1 MIAWWLRHDR
11 RLSDNSCWEFALEE
25 AAKTG
30 EEFRV
35 FFAWNRLH
43 LEVGIGGIPRMSAR
57 RIEWTQNDLRVMRA
71 ELQKHGIALE
81 ETEGSALDW
90 LRANRPS
97 TLTYS
102 FAVAHEERQDEDQLR
117 PLVKRIQG
125 FWTHSILEPD
135 AIPGGLSQLP
145 EVFTPFRHK
154 VERENLRFELAHL
167 QVAPNG
173 ASPISTSHAFPF
185 EPGEASALA
194 RLISYMGNPE
204 GAAAYKT
211 RRNGLLGTEYSTKFS
226 PWLASGA
233 LSPRRI
239 WQACLNLEDSLGGS
253 PEVEWIRVEL
263 LWREYFQWVAYR
275 AGSRLFFKKGFR
287 EQSPRAGFNARA
299 FQRWVDGQTGDD
311 FVNAGMREL
320 SETGYSSNRAR
331 QNLASYLIH
340 DLGIDWRYGAAYFES
355 QLLDY
360 DPASNWANW
369 AYLAGVGNDPRP
381 VRRFNTV
388 KQAQD
393 YDANRAFREAWLQE
407 Y

>member
-1 MIAWWLRHDR
+1 MIAWWIRHDR
-11 RLSDNSCWEFALEE
+11 RLSDNSCWEFALDE
-25 AAKTG
+25 ATKTG

-35 FFAWNRLH
+35 FFAWNGMH
-43 LEVGIGGIPRMSAR
+43 LDAGIGGIPRMSAR
-57 RIEWTQNDLRVMRA
+57 RIEWTQKDLQTMRA
-71 ELQKHGIALE
+71 ELQKQGIALE

-90 LRANRPS
+90 LRTNRPS
-97 TLTYS
+97 ALTYS
-102 FAVAHEERQDEDQLR
+102 FAVAHEERQDEAQLR
-117 PLVKRIQG
+117 PLVARIHG
-125 FWTHSILEPD
+125 FWTHSILEPE
-135 AIPGGLSQLP
+135 AIPGGLNRLP

-154 VERENLRFELAHL
+154 VERENLRFELLPL
-167 QVAPNG
+167 QVAPHG
-173 ASPISTSHAFPF
+173 ASPTSTTQSFPF

-194 RLISYMGNPE
+194 RLEAYLRNPE

-239 WQACLNLEDSLGGS
+239 WQACLNLEETLGGS

-275 AGSRLFFKKGFR
+275 AGRRLFHKKGFR
-287 EQSPRAGFNARA
+287 EQAPRAGFNARA

-320 SETGYSSNRAR
+320 AETGYSSNRAR

-393 YDANRAFREAWLQE
+393 YDANRAFRQAWLT
-407 Y
+407 

>member
-11 RLSDNSCWEFALEE
+11 RLSDNSCWEFALQE
-25 AAKTG
+25 ATKTG
-30 EEFRV
+30 EELRV

-43 LEVGIGGIPRMSAR
+43 LDAGIGGIPRMSAR
-57 RIEWTQNDLRVMRA
+57 RIEWTQKDLQTMRA

-90 LRANRPS
+90 MRTNRPS
-97 TLTYS
+97 ALTYS
-102 FAVAHEERQDEDQLR
+102 FAVAHEERQDEAQLR
-117 PLVKRIQG
+117 PLVARIHG
-125 FWTHSILEPD
+125 FWTHSILEPE
-135 AIPGGLSQLP
+135 AIPGGLNRLP

-154 VERENLRFELAHL
+154 VERENLRFELLPL
-167 QVAPNG
+167 QVAPHG
-173 ASPISTSHAFPF
+173 ASPTSTTQSFPF

-194 RLISYMGNPE
+194 RLEAYLRNPE

-239 WQACLNLEDSLGGS
+239 WQACLNLEETLGGS

-275 AGSRLFFKKGFR
+275 AGRRLFHKKGFR
-287 EQSPRAGFNARA
+287 EQAPRAGFNARA

-320 SETGYSSNRAR
+320 AETGYSSNRAR

-393 YDANRAFREAWLQE
+393 YDANRAFRQAWLP
-407 Y
+407 

>member
-11 RLSDNSCWEFALEE
+11 RLSDNSCWEFALQE
-25 AAKTG
+25 ATKTG
-30 EEFRV
+30 EELRV
-35 FFAWNRLH
+35 LFAWNRLH
-43 LEVGIGGIPRMSAR
+43 LDSGIGGIPRMSAR
-57 RIEWTQNDLRVMRA
+57 RIEWTQKGLQTMRT

-90 LRANRPS
+90 LRTNRPS
-97 TLTYS
+97 ALAYS
-102 FAVAHEERQDEDQLR
+102 FAVAHEERQVEAQLR
-117 PLVKRIQG
+117 PLVKRIHG
-125 FWTHSILEPD
+125 FWTHSILEPE
-135 AIPGGLSQLP
+135 AIPGGLSRLP

-154 VERENLRFELAHL
+154 VERENLRFELLPL
-167 QVAPNG
+167 QVEPLLE
-173 ASPISTSHAFPF
+173 SPTSSSQSFPF

-194 RLISYMGNPE
+194 RLEAYLRNPE

-239 WQACLNLEDSLGGS
+239 WQACLNLEETLGGS

-275 AGSRLFFKKGFR
+275 AGSRLFHKKGFR
-287 EQSPRAGFNARA
+287 EQAPRAGFNVRA

-320 SETGYSSNRAR
+320 AETGYSSNRAR

-393 YDANRAFREAWLQE
+393 YDANRAFRQAWLP
-407 Y
+407 

>member
-1 MIAWWLRHDR
+1 MIAWLIRHDR
-11 RLSDNSCWEFALEE
+11 RLSDNSCWEFALDE
-25 AAKTG
+25 ATKTG

-35 FFAWNRLH
+35 FFAWNGMH
-43 LEVGIGGIPRMSAR
+43 LDAGIGGIPRMSAR
-57 RIEWTQNDLRVMRA
+57 RIEWTQKDLQTMRA
-71 ELQKHGIALE
+71 ELQKQGIALE

-90 LRANRPS
+90 LRTNRPS
-97 TLTYS
+97 ALTYS
-102 FAVAHEERQDEDQLR
+102 FAVAHEERQDEAQLR
-117 PLVKRIQG
+117 PLVARIHG
-125 FWTHSILEPD
+125 FWTHSILEPE
-135 AIPGGLSQLP
+135 AIPGGLNRLP

-154 VERENLRFELAHL
+154 VERENLRFELLPL
-167 QVAPNG
+167 QVAPHG
-173 ASPISTSHAFPF
+173 ASPTSTTQSFPF

-194 RLISYMGNPE
+194 RLEAYLRNPE

-239 WQACLNLEDSLGGS
+239 WQACLNLEETLGGS

-275 AGSRLFFKKGFR
+275 AGRRLFHKKGFR
-287 EQSPRAGFNARA
+287 EQAPRAGFNARA
-299 FQRWVDGQTGDD
+299 FQRWVDGQTDDD

-320 SETGYSSNRAR
+320 AETGYSSNRAR

-393 YDANRAFREAWLQE
+393 YDANRAFRQAWLT
-407 Y
+407 

>member
-11 RLSDNSCWEFALEE
+11 RLSDNSCWEFALQE
-25 AAKTG
+25 ATKTG
-30 EEFRV
+30 EELRV

-43 LEVGIGGIPRMSAR
+43 LDAGIGGIPRMSAR
-57 RIEWTQNDLRVMRA
+57 RIEWTQKGLQTMRT
-71 ELQKHGIALE
+71 ELQKHGIVLE
-81 ETEGSALDW
+81 EIEDSALDW
-90 LRANRPS
+90 LKTNQPS

-102 FAVAHEERQDEDQLR
+102 FAVAHEERQDEAQLR
-117 PLVKRIQG
+117 PLIKRIHG
-125 FWTHSILEPD
+125 FWTHSILEPE
-135 AIPGGLSQLP
+135 AIPGGINRLP
-145 EVFTPFRHK
+145 EVFTPFRHQ
-154 VERENLRFELAHL
+154 VDRVNLHFELSPL
-167 QVAPNG
+167 QVEPLQE
-173 ASPISTSHAFPF
+173 SPTSSSKAFPF

-194 RLISYMGNPE
+194 RLEAYLRNPE
-204 GAAAYKT
+204 GAAAYKS

-239 WQACLNLEDSLGGS
+239 WQVCLNLEDSLGGS

-275 AGSRLFFKKGFR
+275 AGSLLFIKKGFR
-287 EQSPRAGFNARA
+287 DQAPRAGFNARA
-299 FQRWVDGQTGDD
+299 FQRWVDCQTGDD

-320 SETGYSSNRAR
+320 AETGYSSNRAR

-393 YDANRAFREAWLQE
+393 YDANRAFRAAWLP
-407 Y
+407 

>member
-25 AAKTG
+25 AAKSG
-30 EEFRV
+30 DEVKV

-43 LEVGIGGIPRMSAR
+43 LDAGIGGIPRMSAR
-57 RIEWTQNDLRVMRA
+57 RIDWTQKDLQMMRT
-71 ELQKHGIALE
+71 ELQKHGINLE

-90 LRANRPS
+90 LKTNRPS

-102 FAVAHEERQDEDQLR
+102 FAVAHEERQDEAQLK

-135 AIPGGLSQLP
+135 SIPGGLNRLP

-154 VERENLRFELAHL
+154 IERENLRFELPLLA
-167 QVAPNG
+167 VEPNLE
-173 ASPISTSHAFPF
+173 SPTSSSQAFPF

-194 RLISYMGNPE
+194 RLGAYMNNPE
-204 GAAAYKT
+204 GAAEYKT

-239 WQACLNLEDSLGGS
+239 WQACLNLEESLGGS

-275 AGSRLFFKKGFR
+275 AGSRLFSKKGSR
-287 EQSPRAGFNARA
+287 EQAPRAGFNARA
-299 FQRWVDGQTGDD
+299 FQRWVEGRTGDD
-311 FVNAGMREL
+311 FVNAGMQEL
-320 SETGYSSNRAR
+320 AETGYSSNRAR

-393 YDANRAFREAWLQE
+393 YDANRDFRQAWLHL
-407 Y
+407 

>member
-11 RLSDNSCWEFALEE
+11 RLSDNSCWEFALKE

-30 EEFRV
+30 DEFRV

-43 LEVGIGGIPRMSAR
+43 LDAGIGGIPRMSPR
-57 RIEWTQNDLRVMRA
+57 RIEWTQKELQMMRA

-90 LRANRPS
+90 LRTNRPS
-97 TLTYS
+97 ALTYS
-102 FAVAHEERQDEDQLR
+102 FAVVHEERQEESLLR
-117 PLVKRIQG
+117 PLVAQIHG
-125 FWTHSILEPD
+125 FWTHSILEPE
-135 AIPGGLSQLP
+135 AIPGGLSRLP

-154 VERENLRFELAHL
+154 VERENLRFELLPL
-167 QVAPNG
+167 QVEPLLE
-173 ASPISTSHAFPF
+173 SPTSSSQSFPF

-194 RLISYMGNPE
+194 RLEAYLRNPE

-239 WQACLNLEDSLGGS
+239 WQACLNLEETLGGS

-275 AGSRLFFKKGFR
+275 AGSRLFHKKGFR
-287 EQSPRAGFNARA
+287 EQAPRAGFNARA

-320 SETGYSSNRAR
+320 AETGYSSNRAR

-393 YDANRAFREAWLQE
+393 YDANRAFRQAWLP
-407 Y
+407 

>member
-1 MIAWWLRHDR
+1 MIAWWIRHDR
-11 RLSDNSCWEFALEE
+11 RLSDNSCWEFALQE
-25 AAKTG
+25 ATKTG
-30 EEFRV
+30 EELRV

-43 LEVGIGGIPRMSAR
+43 LDAGIGGIPRMSAR
-57 RIEWTQNDLRVMRA
+57 RIEWTQKDLQTMRA

-90 LRANRPS
+90 LRTNRPS
-97 TLTYS
+97 ALTYS
-102 FAVAHEERQDEDQLR
+102 FAVAHEERQDEAQLR
-117 PLVKRIQG
+117 PLVARIHG
-125 FWTHSILEPD
+125 FWTHSILEPE
-135 AIPGGLSQLP
+135 AIPGGLNRLP

-154 VERENLRFELAHL
+154 VERENLRFELLPL
-167 QVAPNG
+167 QVAPHG
-173 ASPISTSHAFPF
+173 ASPTSTTQSFPF

-194 RLISYMGNPE
+194 RLEAYLRNPE

-239 WQACLNLEDSLGGS
+239 WQACLNLEETLGGS

-275 AGSRLFFKKGFR
+275 AGRRLFHKKGFR
-287 EQSPRAGFNARA
+287 EQAPRAGFNARA

-320 SETGYSSNRAR
+320 AETGYSSNRAR

-393 YDANRAFREAWLQE
+393 YDANRAFRQAWLP
-407 Y
+407 

>member
-11 RLSDNSCWEFALEE
+11 RLSDNSCWEFTLEE

-30 EEFRV
+30 EEVKV

-43 LEVGIGGIPRMSAR
+43 LAAGIGGIPRMSAL
-57 RIEWTQNDLRVMRA
+57 RIDWTQQDLQLMRT
-71 ELQKHGIALE
+71 ELAKYGLSLD

-90 LRANRPS
+90 IRTNRPS

-102 FAVAHEERQDEDQLR
+102 FAVAHEERQDEDQLG

-135 AIPGGLSQLP
+135 AIPGGLNQLP
-145 EVFTPFRHK
+145 AVFTPFRHRI
-154 VERENLRFELAHL
+154 ERENLRFELPPL
-167 QVAPNG
+167 LVEPNVE
-173 ASPISTSHAFPF
+173 SPTSSSLAFPF

-194 RLISYMGNPE
+194 RLIAYMGNPE
-204 GAAAYKT
+204 GAAEYKT

-239 WQACLNLEDSLGGS
+239 WQACLSLEESLGGS

-275 AGSRLFFKKGFR
+275 AGRRLFSKKGFR
-287 EQSPRAGFNARA
+287 EQAPRAGFNARA
-299 FQRWVDGQTGDD
+299 FQRWVEGQTGDD
-311 FVNAGMREL
+311 FVDAGMREL
-320 SETGYSSNRAR
+320 AETGYSSNRAR

-340 DLGIDWRYGAAYFES
+340 DLGIDWRYGAADFEA

-393 YDANRAFREAWLQE
+393 YDANRAFRKAWQQ
-407 Y
+407 

>member
-30 EEFRV
+30 EEVKV

-43 LEVGIGGIPRMSAR
+43 LDAGIGGIPRMSAR
-57 RIEWTQNDLRVMRA
+57 RIDWTQKDLQMMRT

-90 LRANRPS
+90 LKTNQPS

-102 FAVAHEERQDEDQLR
+102 FAVAHEERQDEAQLK

-135 AIPGGLSQLP
+135 SIPGGLNQLP
-145 EVFTPFRHK
+145 AVFTPFRHK
-154 VERENLRFELAHL
+154 IERENLRFELPPL
-167 QVAPNG
+167 RVEPNVV
-173 ASPISTSHAFPF
+173 SPTSSSQAFPF

-194 RLISYMGNPE
+194 RLGAYMNNPE
-204 GAAAYKT
+204 GAAEYKT

-239 WQACLNLEDSLGGS
+239 WQACLNLEESLGGS

-275 AGSRLFFKKGFR
+275 AGGRLFSKMGFR
-287 EQSPRAGFNARA
+287 EQPPRAGFNARA
-299 FQRWVDGQTGDD
+299 FQRWVEGQTGDD

-320 SETGYSSNRAR
+320 AETGYSSNRAR

-393 YDANRAFREAWLQE
+393 YDANRAFRQAWLH
-407 Y
+407 

>member
-11 RLSDNSCWEFALEE
+11 RLSDNSCWEFALQE
-25 AAKTG
+25 ATKTG

-35 FFAWNRLH
+35 FFAWNGMH
-43 LEVGIGGIPRMSAR
+43 LDAGIGGIPRMSAR
-57 RIEWTQNDLRVMRA
+57 RIEWTQKDLQTMRA

-90 LRANRPS
+90 LRTNRPS
-97 TLTYS
+97 ALTYS
-102 FAVAHEERQDEDQLR
+102 FAVAHEERQDEAQLR
-117 PLVKRIQG
+117 PLVARIHG
-125 FWTHSILEPD
+125 FWTHSILEPE
-135 AIPGGLSQLP
+135 AIPGGLNRLP

-154 VERENLRFELAHL
+154 VERENLRFELLPL
-167 QVAPNG
+167 QVAPHG
-173 ASPISTSHAFPF
+173 ASPTSTTQSFPF

-194 RLISYMGNPE
+194 RLEAYLRNPE

-239 WQACLNLEDSLGGS
+239 WQACLNLEETLGGS

-275 AGSRLFFKKGFR
+275 AGRRLFHKKGFR
-287 EQSPRAGFNARA
+287 EQAPRAGFNARA

-320 SETGYSSNRAR
+320 AETGYSSNRAR

-393 YDANRAFREAWLQE
+393 YDANRAFRQAWLT
-407 Y
+407 